1 MEPVTVVLVDLLA
14 ADLELHVG
22 DEVVADV
29 VEPAELRARAVRG
42 RKRDLRERRL
52 EVDTVDQVAVA
63 ADRARN
69 ALAEVGRAVERLL
82 NGLHREVRVPT
93 VDDLEEC
100 DLRVSR
106 QVNVLRTI
114 GYELH

>member
-1 MEPVTVVLVDLLA
+1 
-14 ADLELHVG
+14 
-22 DEVVADV
+22 
-29 VEPAELRARAVRG
+29 
-42 RKRDLRERRL
+42 
-52 EVDTVDQVAVA
+52 
-63 ADRARN
+63 
-69 ALAEVGRAVERLL
+69 
-82 NGLHREVRVPT
+82 VPT